1 MLRAL
6 TFCYRSSSRA
16 ALLPAPSARR
26 GRTFPPKAGSPG
38 TESRSAWPTGCLG
51 APVLHGAGNFSPP
64 RRETLRAAP
73 CSSVDARAVSN
84 GSSSPLPHVANPAPA
99 GGKNPTVLSAVERY
113 RENDGRGQRDQRLSS
128 STPLCAW
135 PESNKRSYPRYAP
148 CARLAVSPWSRSR
161 PTALGLSARFGAR
174 TKRRLRPCAATGRK
188 AGMRSSVERSRRAA
202 RSAELHCL
210 LLHGATPSGAESF
223 PPCRSVTPLHFN
235 EHKRKIRSIRVSAT
249 SRLPR
254 RECLY
259 YTPLGFLNQGSR
271 EPAAP
276 QHTGH
281 SHRRCHSAAPDGP
294 EAYSGRAGRGEQRQ
308 SFREPAA
315 P

>member
-73 CSSVDARAVSN
+73 CSSADARAVSN

-128 STPLCAW
+128 ATPLCAW

-148 CARLAVSPWSRSR
+148 CARLAGSPWSRSR

-188 AGMRSSVERSRRAA
+188 AGMRSSLERSRRAA
-202 RSAELHCL
+202 RSCTACSCTALRRL
-210 LLHGATPSGAESF
+210 GRKVSRPAVPSLRCILTSTNAKSDQSEYQRRVVCREENVYITRPSSF
-223 PPCRSVTPLHFN
+223 
-235 EHKRKIRSIRVSAT
+235 
-249 SRLPR
+249 
-254 RECLY
+254 
-259 YTPLGFLNQGSR
+259 
-271 EPAAP
+271 
-276 QHTGH
+276 
-281 SHRRCHSAAPDGP
+281 
-294 EAYSGRAGRGEQRQ
+294 
-308 SFREPAA
+308 
-315 P
+315 